1 LGLAKDK
8 NFAGG
13 SQILLVRNKECQW
26 NHIYIYIYIYIYR
39 ERERERE
46 RAQESGLTE
55 RERDKKRKNICGG
68 ESFWYIEGECVALWV
83 HLASLQKHSGKK

>member
-26 NHIYIYIYIYIYR
+26 NHIYIYIYI

-46 RAQESGLTE
+46 RARESGLTE
-55 RERDKKRKNICGG
+55 RERYKKRKNICGG